1 VHHFDVALL
10 TVSLE
15 EPIRGSVARVVIW
28 INTISVITTGGGG
41 QGEME
46 KFRTERLWARSW
58 QIEDLPLAMEL
69 WGDPAVTALI
79 DARGKLTEA
88 QVHEKL
94 CAEIEQERS
103 TGVQYWALFDHRTGD
118 FVGCGGLRPWVYT
131 PSAADF
137 EVGFHL
143 VKRCWGKGFGTE
155 AAQGALEYAWEELQ
169 LSKVYAGHHPDN
181 RASER
186 ILKKLGFDFIENVF
200 YRPTGLMHPSYVCMA
215 PT

>member
-1 VHHFDVALL
+1 
-10 TVSLE
+10 
-15 EPIRGSVARVVIW
+15 
-28 INTISVITTGGGG
+28 
-41 QGEME
+41 ME
-46 KFRTERLWARSW
+46 KFRTERLLARSW

-79 DARGKLTEA
+79 DSRGRLTEA

-94 CAEIEQERS
+94 CSEIERERS
-103 TGVQYWALFDHRTGD
+103 SGVQYWALFDHRNGD
-118 FVGCGGLRPWVYT
+118 FVGCGGLRPWVNT

-155 AAQGALEYAWEELQ
+155 AALGALEYAWEKLQ

-181 RASER
+181 RASEK
-186 ILKKLGFDFIENVF
+186 ILKKLGFQFIENVF
-200 YRPTGLMHPSYVCMA
+200 YEPTGLMHPSYVCIA
-215 PT
+215 PTPRPNTSTPTSS